1 MKKMLLIPVLA
12 LLVIWAGSMTGC
24 SDSTEPATGG
34 TGSIRISM
42 IDAPGD
48 YDAVNVEVIRVEVH
62 LGDESDDP
70 DEAKDDGSGWHTID
84 VDTTYVD
91 LLTLTDG
98 NSAVLADSTLPS
110 GYYTQIRLILGDGNN
125 VVVDSVAYDLEVPS
139 SANTGLKL
147 NHPFTIDAGATYEVT
162 LDFDADKSVHMTGNG
177 QYKMKPVIRII
188 VDQTSGSLEGVAEPI
203 EARAMVWTTAGDD
216 TVTAYADTLS
226 GKFRFGMLPA
236 GDYDLNF
243 SATAGTYR
251 DSVLFDIPVTAGQ
264 TTDVGTVT
272 LEAE

>member
-1 MKKMLLIPVLA
+1 MKKHLLTPLAAVLFVWV
-12 LLVIWAGSMTGC
+12 LVMAGC
-24 SDSTEPATGG
+24 SDSTEPESGG
-34 TGSIRISM
+34 IGSMRVSL

-62 LGDESDDP
+62 RSDDGDEG
-70 DEAKDDGSGWHTID
+70 DGGGWHTID

-91 LLTLTDG
+91 LLTLTGG

-110 GYYTQIRLILGDGNN
+110 GHYTQIRLILGDGNN
-125 VVVDSVAYDLEVPS
+125 VVVDSVAFDLEVPS

-147 NHPFTIDAGATYEVT
+147 NHPFNIDAGALYEVT
-162 LDFDADKSVHMTGNG
+162 LDFDADKSVHITGAG
-177 QYKMKPVIRII
+177 QYKMKPVIRVI
-188 VDQTSGSLEGVAEPI
+188 VNQTSGSLMGVVEPV
-203 EARAMVWTTAGDD
+203 EARAMIWTVAGDD

-226 GKFRFGMLPA
+226 GAFRFGMLPQ

-243 SATAGTYR
+243 SATMGTFR
-251 DSVLFDIPVTAGQ
+251 DSVVFDIPVTAGQ
-264 TTDVGTVT
+264 TNDIGTMT

>member
-1 MKKMLLIPVLA
+1 MPLAALLLI
-12 LLVIWAGSMTGC
+12 WATTMTGC
-24 SDSTEPATGG
+24 SDSTEPEAGG
-34 TGSIRISM
+34 DGSIKISM

-48 YDAVNVEVIRVEVH
+48 FDEVNVEVIRVEVH
-62 LGDESDDP
+62 RGDDGDDGDEDSD
-70 DEAKDDGSGWHTID
+70 AGSGWHTID

-98 NSAVLADSTLPS
+98 GSAVLADSTLPS

-125 VVVDSVAYDLEVPS
+125 VVVDGVVHDLEVPS
-139 SANTGLKL
+139 SAQTGLKL
-147 NHPFTIDAGATYEVT
+147 NHPFTIDAGAMYEVT
-162 LDFDADKSVHMTGNG
+162 LDFDADRSVHMTGNG
-177 QYKMKPVIRII
+177 RYKMKPVIRVI
-188 VDQTSGSLEGVAEPI
+188 VDQTSGSLEGVVEPV
-203 EARAMVWTTAGDD
+203 EARAMIWTTAGDD

-226 GKFRFGMLPA
+226 GQFRFVMLPA

-243 SATAGTYR
+243 AAAAGSFR

-264 TTDVGTVT
+264 ATDIGTVT

>member
-1 MKKMLLIPVLA
+1 MKKYLLIPVLA
-12 LLVIWAGSMTGC
+12 LCLIWAGTMAGC
-24 SDSTEPATGG
+24 SDSTEPDTGG
-34 TGSIRISM
+34 TGFMRVNM

-48 YDAVNVEVIRVEVH
+48 YDQVNVEVIRVEVH
-62 LGDESDDP
+62 RGDESD
-70 DEAKDDGSGWHTID
+70 EEKDDGSGWHTID

-98 NSAVLADSTLPS
+98 NSVVLADSTLPS

-147 NHPFTIDAGATYEVT
+147 NHPFTIDAGAMYEVT
-162 LDFDADKSVHMTGNG
+162 LDFDADQSVHMTGNG
-177 QYKMKPVIRII
+177 QYKMKPVIRVI
-188 VDQTSGSLEGVAEPI
+188 VNQTSGSLAGVVEPV
-203 EARAMVWTTAGDD
+203 EARAMVWTTAADD
-216 TVTAYADTLS
+216 TVVAYADTLS
-226 GKFRFGMLPA
+226 GAFRFAMLPA

-264 TTDVGTVT
+264 TTDIGTVT
-272 LEAE
+272 LESE

>member
-1 MKKMLLIPVLA
+1 MKKYLLTPMAI
-12 LLVIWAGSMTGC
+12 LLLLWAGFMTGC
-24 SDSTEPATGG
+24 SDSTEPETGG
-34 TGSIRISM
+34 TGTIRLSM

-48 YDAVNVEVIRVEVH
+48 YDEVNVEVIRVEVH
-62 LGDESDDP
+62 RGDESEGD
-70 DEAKDDGSGWHTID
+70 KDDDSGWHVID

-110 GYYTQIRLILGDGNN
+110 GYYTQVRLILGDGNN
-125 VVVDSVAYDLEVPS
+125 VVVDGVEHDLEVPS

-188 VDQTSGSLEGVAEPI
+188 VDQTSGSLVGMVAPVD
-203 EARAMVWTTAGDD
+203 ARSMVWTTAGDD
-216 TVTAYADTLS
+216 TLTAYADTLS
-226 GKFRFGMLPA
+226 GTFGFGMLSA
-236 GDYDLNF
+236 GSYDLNF
-243 SATAGTYR
+243 VATAGTFR
-251 DSVLFDIPVTAGQ
+251 DSVLFDIPVTAGL
-264 TTDVGTVT
+264 TTDIGTVT

>member
-1 MKKMLLIPVLA
+1 MKKYLLIPSAA
-12 LLVIWAGSMTGC
+12 LLLIWAMAMTGC
-24 SDSTEPATGG
+24 SDSTEPQTDGV
-34 TGSIRISM
+34 GSIRVSL

-48 YDAVNVEVIRVEVH
+48 FDEVNVEVIRVEVH
-62 LGDESDDP
+62 RGDDGDDES
-70 DEAKDDGSGWHTID
+70 DDGSGWHTID
-84 VDTTYVD
+84 VDTTHVD

-125 VVVDSVAYDLEVPS
+125 LVIDGVAHDLEVPS

-147 NHPFTIDAGATYEVT
+147 NHPFTIDAGAMYEVT
-162 LDFDADKSVHMTGNG
+162 LDFDADRSVHMTGNG
-177 QYKMKPVIRII
+177 QYKMKPVIRAI
-188 VDQTSGSLEGVAEPI
+188 VTQTSGSLEGVVEPI
-203 EARAMVWTTAGDD
+203 EARAFVWTTAGDD

-226 GKFRFGMLPA
+226 GQFRFVMLPA

-243 SATAGTYR
+243 EATAGSYR
-251 DSVLFDIPVTAGQ
+251 DSVIFDIPVIAGQ
-264 TTDVGTVT
+264 NTDFGTVT

>member
-1 MKKMLLIPVLA
+1 MKKHILIPMAALLIVWALA
-12 LLVIWAGSMTGC
+12 MAGC
-24 SDSTEPATGG
+24 SDSTEPVAAGPG
-34 TGSIRISM
+34 FMKISM

-48 YDAVNVEVIRVEVH
+48 FDAVNVEVIRVEVH
-62 LGDESDDP
+62 RGDEGGG
-70 DEAKDDGSGWHTID
+70 DDGGGWHTIE

-91 LLTLTDG
+91 LLTLTNG

-110 GYYTQIRLILGDGNN
+110 GYYTQIRLILGNGNN
-125 VVVDSVAYDLEVPS
+125 VVVDGVAYDLEVPS

-177 QYKMKPVIRII
+177 QYKMKPVIRVI
-188 VDQTSGSLEGVAEPI
+188 VNQTSGSLKGVVEPV
-203 EARAMVWTTAGDD
+203 EARAMIWTVAGDD

-226 GKFRFGMLPA
+226 GNFRFGMLPA

-243 SATAGTYR
+243 SATMGTFR
-251 DSVLFDIPVTAGQ
+251 DSVVFDIPVTAGQ
-264 TTDVGTVT
+264 TNDIGTMT

>member
-1 MKKMLLIPVLA
+1 MKNLILIPMAALLIVWALA
-12 LLVIWAGSMTGC
+12 MAGC
-24 SDSTEPATGG
+24 SDSTEPEAAGPG
-34 TGSIRISM
+34 FIKISM

-48 YDAVNVEVIRVEVH
+48 FDAVNVEVIRVEVH
-62 LGDESDDP
+62 RGDEEG
-70 DEAKDDGSGWHTID
+70 DEDGGGWHTIE

-91 LLTLTDG
+91 LLTLTNG

-177 QYKMKPVIRII
+177 QYKMKPVIRVI
-188 VDQTSGSLEGVAEPI
+188 VNQTSGSLEGVVEPV
-203 EARAMVWTTAGDD
+203 EARAMIWTVAGDD

-226 GKFRFGMLPA
+226 GNFRFGMLPA

-243 SATAGTYR
+243 SATMGTFR
-251 DSVLFDIPVTAGQ
+251 DSVVFDIPVTAGQ
-264 TTDVGTVT
+264 TNDIGTMT

>member
-1 MKKMLLIPVLA
+1 MKKLLLIPFLA

-24 SDSTEPATGG
+24 SDTTEPATSGN
-34 TGSIRISM
+34 GSIRISM

-62 LGDESDDP
+62 RGEESDGD
-70 DEAKDDGSGWHTID
+70 KDDGSGWHTIE

-110 GYYTQIRLILGDGNN
+110 GYYTQVRLILGDGNN
-125 VVVDSVAYDLEVPS
+125 VVVDSVTHDLEVPS

-188 VDQTSGSLEGVAEPI
+188 VDQTSGSLQGVASPV

-226 GKFRFGMLPA
+226 GEFRFGMLPA
-236 GDYDLNF
+236 GDYDLNI
-243 SATAGTYR
+243 SATAGTFR

-264 TTDVGTVT
+264 VTDVGTVT